1 MRTIARGLSAILEK
15 PVRAANVILDLFV
28 GALLGAPNDPTS
40 TIHTVQTRKGG
51 RRGD

>member
-1 MRTIARGLSAILEK
+1 MRTIARGISALLEK
-15 PVRAANVILDLFV
+15 PVRAVAVILDLFV

-40 TIHTVQTRKGG
+40 TTHTVQARKGG